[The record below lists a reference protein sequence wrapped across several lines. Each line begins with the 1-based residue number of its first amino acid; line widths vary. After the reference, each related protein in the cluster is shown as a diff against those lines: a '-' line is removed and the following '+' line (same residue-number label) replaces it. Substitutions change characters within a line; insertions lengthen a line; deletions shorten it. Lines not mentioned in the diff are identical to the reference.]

1 MARARNIKPGL
12 FKNEVLGVADP
23 MLTLL
28 FEGLWL
34 LADREGRLEDR
45 PLRIKAEVFPYREGL
60 DVAAMITWLE
70 SNGFIHRYQVDGKSL
85 IQIENFVK
93 HQNPHKNEP
102 ASILPSPDQ
111 AGATSGKIGSALAD
125 SGFRIPDSGF
135 LIPECRPAEQA
146 VATAAQPPAP
156 PPPVSGKPKREQTT
170 LAVYL
175 EACKAAG
182 IKPVPDDHHVKA
194 WATDAGISTEM
205 LQIAWVQFR
214 ERYLTDEKAKG
225 KRYKDWPGHFA
236 NAVKANWFKLWFMG
250 DDNRPAWSSI
260 GLTHKAALDAKK
272 ARETAH
278 A

>member
-1 MARARNIKPGL
+1 MQQAA
-12 FKNEVLGVADP
+12 
-23 MLTLL
+23 LT
-28 FEGLWL
+28 
-34 LADREGRLEDR
+34 
-45 PLRIKAEVFPYREGL
+45 
-60 DVAAMITWLE
+60 
-70 SNGFIHRYQVDGKSL
+70 
-85 IQIENFVK
+85 
-93 HQNPHKNEP
+93 
-102 ASILPSPDQ
+102 
-111 AGATSGKIGSALAD
+111 
-125 SGFRIPDSGF
+125 
-135 LIPECRPAEQA
+135 
-146 VATAAQPPAP
+146 P
-156 PPPVSGKPKREQTT
+156 PPTSGKPKREQTT

-175 EACKAAG
+175 EACKTAG

-205 LQIAWVQFR
+205 LQIAWLQFR
-214 ERYLTDEKAKG
+214 DRYLSDEKAKG